1 MKSLNL
7 SDARK
12 QLPALVDEVRRS
24 KRRVVLTRYGKPVAS
39 IVPFQDK
46 LASGDR
52 LPLRGLPISV
62 AKDFDAPLPEIWA
75 ELDG

>member
-12 QLPALVDEVRRS
+12 KLPAVVDEVRRS
-24 KRRVVLTRYGKPVAS
+24 KQRVVLTRYGKPVAS
-39 IVPFQDK
+39 IVPFQDQP
-46 LASGDR
+46 ASGDR

-62 AKDFDAPLPEIWA
+62 ANDFDVPLPEIWA
-75 ELDG
+75 ALNK

>member
-12 QLPALVDEVRRS
+12 QLPAIVDEVRRS
-24 KRRVVLTRYGKPVAS
+24 RRQVVLTRYGKPVAS

-46 LASGDR
+46 LAPGDR
-52 LPLRGLPISV
+52 LPLRGLPISITR
-62 AKDFDAPLPEIWA
+62 DFDAPLAEMWA
-75 ELDG
+75 ELEE